1 MNVLKINKSL
11 TLNIAA
17 LVGWVNLVAHIF
29 VSIIVYLD
37 FFQLEKSAPSAIA
50 AYFLVVG
57 MHWVILLGVLGVLV
71 VLVLLELIL
80 RLLIQRKLCWE
91 FNEEYKHSTRAFM
104 YFYIGLW
111 ANFFTFLTPF
121 ICELLFRESY
131 VVQRII
137 FYGILIILFTSYRVY
152 KLKKSKANHNN

>member
-17 LVGWVNLVAHIF
+17 LVGWINLVAHIF
-29 VSIIVYLD
+29 VSIIVYFDL
-37 FFQLEKSAPSAIA
+37 FQIEKEDGSAITG
-50 AYFLVVG
+50 FWISLIV
-57 MHWVILLGVLGVLV
+57 HWVILLGVLGVLV
-71 VLVLLELIL
+71 VLVLSELIL
-80 RLLIQRKLCWE
+80 RLLIQRKSCWE
-91 FNEEYKHSTRAFM
+91 FNEEYKHNSRAFM

-131 VVQRII
+131 FVARII
-137 FYGILIILFTSYRVY
+137 FYGILIISLLSYCVY
-152 KLKKSKANHNN
+152 KLKKRK

>member
-17 LVGWVNLVAHIF
+17 LVGWINLVAHIF
-29 VSIIVYLD
+29 VSIIVYFDLY
-37 FFQLEKSAPSAIA
+37 QIEKEDGSAITG
-50 AYFLVVG
+50 FWISLIV
-57 MHWVILLGVLGVLV
+57 HWVILLGVLGVLV

-80 RLLIQRKLCWE
+80 RLLIQRKFCCG
-91 FNEEYKHSTRAFM
+91 FNEEYKDNSRAFI

-111 ANFFTFLTPF
+111 SNFFTFLTPF

-131 VVQRII
+131 FVARVI
-137 FYGILIILFTSYRVY
+137 FYGILIISLLSYCVY
-152 KLKKSKANHNN
+152 KLKKRK

>member
-17 LVGWVNLVAHIF
+17 LVGWINLVAHIF
-29 VSIIVYLD
+29 VSIIVYFDL
-37 FFQLEKSAPSAIA
+37 FQIEKEDGSAITG
-50 AYFLVVG
+50 FWISLIV
-57 MHWVILLGVLGVLV
+57 HWVILLGVLGVLV

-80 RLLIQRKLCWE
+80 RLLIQRKLCWG
-91 FNEEYKHSTRAFM
+91 FNEEYKHNSRAFM

-137 FYGILIILFTSYRVY
+137 FYGILIISLLSYCVY
-152 KLKKSKANHNN
+152 KLKKRK

>member
-17 LVGWVNLVAHIF
+17 LVGWINLVAHIF
-29 VSIIVYLD
+29 VSIIVYFDL
-37 FFQLEKSAPSAIA
+37 FQIEKEDGSAITG
-50 AYFLVVG
+50 FWISLIV
-57 MHWVILLGVLGVLV
+57 HWVILLGVLGVLV
-71 VLVLLELIL
+71 VLVLSELIL
-80 RLLIQRKLCWE
+80 RLLIQRKLCWG
-91 FNEEYKHSTRAFM
+91 FNEEYKHNSRAFM

-131 VVQRII
+131 FVQRII
-137 FYGILIILFTSYRVY
+137 FYGILIILFTSYSVY

>member
-17 LVGWVNLVAHIF
+17 LVGWINLVAHIF
-29 VSIIVYLD
+29 VSIIVYFDL
-37 FFQLEKSAPSAIA
+37 FQIEKEDGSAITG
-50 AYFLVVG
+50 FWISLIV
-57 MHWVILLGVLGVLV
+57 HWVILLGVLGVLV

-80 RLLIQRKLCWE
+80 RLLIQRKFCCG
-91 FNEEYKHSTRAFM
+91 FNEEYKDNSRAFI

-111 ANFFTFLTPF
+111 SNFFTFLTPF

-131 VVQRII
+131 FVARVI
-137 FYGILIILFTSYRVY
+137 FYGILIISLLSYCVY
-152 KLKKSKANHNN
+152 KLKKRK

>member
-17 LVGWVNLVAHIF
+17 LVGWINLVAHIF
-29 VSIIVYLD
+29 VSIIVYFDL
-37 FFQLEKSAPSAIA
+37 FQIEKENGSAITG
-50 AYFLVVG
+50 FWISLIV
-57 MHWVILLGVLGVLV
+57 HWVILLGVLGVLV

-80 RLLIQRKLCWE
+80 RLLIQRKLCWG
-91 FNEEYKHSTRAFM
+91 FNEEYKHNSRAFM

-131 VVQRII
+131 FVARVI
-137 FYGILIILFTSYRVY
+137 FYGILIISLLSYCVY
-152 KLKKSKANHNN
+152 KLKKRK

>member
-17 LVGWVNLVAHIF
+17 LVGWINLVAHIF
-29 VSIIVYLD
+29 VSIIVYFDL
-37 FFQLEKSAPSAIA
+37 FQIEKEDGSAITG
-50 AYFLVVG
+50 FWISLIV
-57 MHWVILLGVLGVLV
+57 HWVILLGVLGVLV

-91 FNEEYKHSTRAFM
+91 FNEEYKHNTRAFM